1 MEGISRE
8 LLIQYRD
15 RALEALNAIMITGKS
30 YELVQPDGSK
40 QRVTR
45 ADVEEILKTIN
56 VYEHQLLKAEG
67 RGGPLHVR
75 PNF

>member
-8 LLIQYRD
+8 QLIQYRD

-56 VYEHQLLKAEG
+56 VYEHLLLQAEG
-67 RGGPLHVR
+67 KGGPLNVR